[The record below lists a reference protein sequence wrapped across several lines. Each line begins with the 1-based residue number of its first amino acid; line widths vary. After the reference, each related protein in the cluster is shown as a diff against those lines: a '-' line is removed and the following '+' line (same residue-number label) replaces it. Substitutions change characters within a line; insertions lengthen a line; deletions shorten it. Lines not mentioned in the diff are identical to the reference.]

1 MIIIGRGMTLV
12 NIQVEERMAFY
23 NVKGVSVAIIQENQ
37 VNVRNYGELEV
48 GSGLSVTD
56 ETIFSACSISK
67 FMTAMLVM
75 KLVSDDV
82 LSLDEDINEYLI
94 SWQLRNQELFT
105 ENHVTIRHL
114 LSHQAGIV
122 DPQDSFMELEEDNEH
137 PSNLAILKGDTPYC
151 LSEIVVSEEPGA
163 MFHYSDAG
171 FCVLQQLIEDVTKKP
186 FEQVMREEIWHPLQ
200 MQHSFYHTVLLQNK
214 HHVASGHNKYGEI
227 VKGKYPIYPYE
238 AASGL
243 WTTSSDLAKLCTE
256 LMDSLE
262 GKGRLGI
269 GADLINEM
277 IRPQYGKE
285 WIGLSLFLDET
296 ELGLEAVSY
305 GWGVGFQCML
315 VMYPHLRKGAV
326 MLTNSELGVH
336 QLEGFIGEL
345 YRALFAVTLEGE
357 EIR

>member
-1 MIIIGRGMTLV
+1 MVIVGRGMTLV
-12 NIQVEERMAFY
+12 NIQERMAFY
-23 NVKGVSVAIIQENQ
+23 NVKGVSVAIIQETQ
-37 VNVRNYGELEV
+37 IDVRNYGELEV

-67 FMTAMLVM
+67 FMTATLVM
-75 KLVSDDV
+75 KLVSDGV
-82 LSLDEDINEYLI
+82 LNLDEDINEYLI
-94 SWQLRNQELFT
+94 SWQLRNQKLFT
-105 ENHVTIRHL
+105 KNYVTIRHL

-163 MFHYSDAG
+163 KFHYSDAG

-200 MQHSFYHTVLLQNK
+200 MQYSFYHSVLLQNK

-262 GKGRLGI
+262 GNGRLGI
-269 GADLINEM
+269 GADLINDM

-296 ELGLEAVSY
+296 ELGIEAVSY

-326 MLTNSELGVH
+326 ILTNSELGVH

-345 YRALFAVTLEGE
+345 YRALFAVTLESE

>member
-1 MIIIGRGMTLV
+1 MIIVGRGMTLV

-23 NVKGVSVAIIQENQ
+23 NVKGVSVAIIQETQ
-37 VNVRNYGELEV
+37 IDVRNYGELEV
-48 GSGLSVTD
+48 GSGLSITD

-75 KLVSDDV
+75 KLVSDDI
-82 LSLDEDINEYLI
+82 LNLDEDINEYLI
-94 SWQLRNQELFT
+94 SWQLRNKKLFK
-105 ENHVTIRHL
+105 ENRVTIRHL
-114 LSHQAGIV
+114 LSHQAGII
-122 DPQDSFMELEEDNEH
+122 DPQESFMELEEDNEH

-151 LSEIVVSEEPGA
+151 FSEVVVSEEPGA

-186 FEQVMREEIWHPLQ
+186 FEQVVQEEIWLPLQ
-200 MQHSFYHTVLLQNK
+200 IQHSFYHSVLLQNK
-214 HHVASGHNKYGEI
+214 HSVASGHNKYGEI

-256 LMDSLE
+256 LMASLE
-262 GKGRLGI
+262 GNGRLGI
-269 GADLINEM
+269 DSDLINEM
-277 IRPQYGKE
+277 IRPQHGKE

-305 GWGVGFQCML
+305 GWGIGFQCML

-345 YRALFAVTLEGE
+345 YKALFSVTLEGGE
-357 EIR
+357 VG